1 MRSITQLPRSFYT
14 FACIRKMQNIYAYNF
29 ITLLNCAKIK
39 AHRYSLIEDTHF
51 YDVPFE
57 ELEELKIEDVIKR
70 VGLYPIPFFSLKI
83 ALVLSF
89 FLAFLNF
96 ILI

>member
-1 MRSITQLPRSFYT
+1 
-14 FACIRKMQNIYAYNF
+14 MQNIYAYNF

-70 VGLYPIPFFSLKI
+70 VDRKS
-83 ALVLSF
+83 VV
-89 FLAFLNF
+89 
-96 ILI
+96 